1 MNVLELEKRLNLL
14 ETPVQLDLTLNDLR
28 IIVTSFRALV
38 YMMQR
43 DGESYLNTECL
54 ELKEELERRYKAVLM
69 DLGIVEE
76 EKK

>member
-1 MNVLELEKRLNLL
+1 MNVLEMEKRLNLL
-14 ETPVQLDLTLNDLR
+14 DTPVQLDLTLNDLR
-28 IIVTSFRALV
+28 IIVTSFRALL

-54 ELKEELERRYKAVLM
+54 DLKDELERRYRAVLM
-69 DLGIVEE
+69 DLGLVEE